1 MEFNLL
7 GRIKNIFKHEDSTKS
22 ISEDDLNYVDLAPID
37 NIPKKSEYF
46 NAFNIA
52 LKNDKVRN
60 IAISGPYGSG
70 KSSIIE
76 TYLKNNPKENKKAI
90 NISIASFESEDNIN
104 NNDAPSM
111 ELLEKSILKQLFY
124 KVDHRKIPQS
134 RYRKLHKICK
144 RKVFLNLVF
153 LISSLYIPL

>member
-7 GRIKNIFKHEDSTKS
+7 GRIKNIFKHEGSNKT

-90 NISIASFESEDNIN
+90 NISIA
-104 NNDAPSM
+104 
-111 ELLEKSILKQLFY
+111 
-124 KVDHRKIPQS
+124 
-134 RYRKLHKICK
+134 
-144 RKVFLNLVF
+144 
-153 LISSLYIPL
+153 